1 MYIFDFIHLFYKISF
16 LVVATSGSD
25 GTKNNTGLHNDI

>member
-1 MYIFDFIHLFYKISF
+1 MCISDFINLSYKISF
-16 LVVATSGSD
+16 LVVAASGSD